1 MGRKKRED
9 MCDVACSISLFLCL
23 SVCLSVCLSDLFT
36 YLMRVR
42 PLNIAPPTLVARYG
56 ACIIPVRAVRYE
68 RRESSKSRESF
79 E

>member
-23 SVCLSVCLSDLFT
+23 SVCLSDLLT

-56 ACIIPVRAVRYE
+56 ACIIPVRAVRCE
-68 RRESSKSRESF
+68 RREEII
-79 E
+79 